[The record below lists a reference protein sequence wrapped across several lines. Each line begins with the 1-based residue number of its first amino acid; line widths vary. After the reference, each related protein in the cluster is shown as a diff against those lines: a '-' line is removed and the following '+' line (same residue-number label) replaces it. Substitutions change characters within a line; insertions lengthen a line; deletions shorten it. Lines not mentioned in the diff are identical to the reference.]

1 MSKSKSLMNKKSR
14 GFFWFLVF
22 AAAIYLIVRHISVF
36 GNVLLVLVGFGVV
49 VIVHEFGHFIIA
61 KLSGIKVEAFSI
73 FMPPTLLGVRKT
85 KDGFKFRFLPKL
97 FSMEDD
103 ESNEFTCGLTDST
116 EDAKDTTSET
126 EYRIGLIP
134 FGGFV
139 KMLGQDDTGPVKST
153 YDPRSFANKPVST
166 RIAVIAAG
174 VTFNVISAVI
184 IFMIVFLIGINLT
197 PAVVGEVVPNSPAAR
212 AGLKPG
218 DEIVEIAGKSE
229 DLDFSNILL
238 AAALSDDGEKV
249 ALTVRHE
256 DGSIE
261 DFALVA
267 EQLPGEP
274 MRVFGIAQPVD
285 LTVAEVSDPN
295 ALLKKTGLLPG
306 DRIKSVNGTE
316 VQNYWDLEEIV
327 RNALVPEVTLVA
339 ERAKGSGD
347 SELIKSQI
355 RLDLL
360 HTEVEVKTESDL
372 NHICYIV
379 PRLKI
384 IALFSK
390 PVPVINKLL
399 SVPSKIINKLKVI
412 FVKVPVES
420 SGVDTSRRLQIGD
433 VILAAG
439 NVENPTFKELRDV
452 TAEYEDK
459 ELPVKV
465 LRMDV
470 NGVEET
476 LTITVKPWR
485 LRASDRVFF
494 GIAPVLD
501 AEHPVVAKTIS
512 VEDGPPKL
520 EIPRGAVITSVDG
533 KKVSNFYDIIKEIR
547 QHTGERIKIDYLDGE
562 TPGSVT
568 LDISAYKNP
577 ITVKST
583 FAEYIPFK
591 TLEITYRATG
601 PIHAVKMGYKRTVM
615 FITQTYLTLKRL
627 IGGVISPK
635 LLSGPVGIIAF
646 SYRIVAEQPLVY
658 YVYFLG
664 LISAAIAV
672 FNLLPLPPLDG
683 GLIVLMLIE
692 KVKGSALNERTQGV
706 IAYAGWVFIGTLL
719 LYVTFNDVVRNF
731 FS

>member
-1 MSKSKSLMNKKSR
+1 MSKSKGLINKKSQ
-14 GFFWFLVF
+14 GLFWFLVF
-22 AAAIYLIVRHISVF
+22 AIAIYLIVRHISVF
-36 GNVLLVLVGFGVV
+36 GNVLMVLIGFGVV

-73 FMPPTLLGVRKT
+73 FMPPTLLGIRKT
-85 KDGFKFRFLPKL
+85 KEGFKFRILPTL
-97 FSMEDD
+97 FAKGSDGSV
-103 ESNEFTCGLTDST
+103 ESSINETDSAEQET
-116 EDAKDTTSET
+116 NQADET

-134 FGGFV
+134 FGGYV
-139 KMLGQDDTGPVKST
+139 KMLGQDDTGPIKST
-153 YDPRSFANKPVST
+153 DDPRSFANKPAST

-184 IFMIVFLIGINLT
+184 IFMIVFLVGISLP
-197 PAVVGEVVPNSPAAR
+197 PAVVGEVMPNSPAAQ

-218 DEIVEIAGKSE
+218 DEIIKIAGKSE

-267 EQLPGEP
+267 EQLSEEP

-285 LTVAEVSDPN
+285 VTIADVSGPN
-295 ALLKKTGLLPG
+295 ALLKKTGLLPR
-306 DRIKSVNGTE
+306 DRIKSVDGTE
-316 VQNYWDLEEIV
+316 VRNYWELEEIV
-327 RNALVPEVTLVA
+327 RNALVPEVALVA

-412 FVKVPVES
+412 FVKVPVGS
-420 SGVDTSRRLQIGD
+420 SGIDTSSKLQIGD

-439 NVENPTFKELRDV
+439 NIENPTFKELRDV
-452 TAEYEDK
+452 TTEYEDK

-465 LRMDV
+465 LRMDA
-470 NGVEET
+470 NGVERT

-485 LRASDRVFF
+485 LRGSDRVFF
-494 GIAPVLD
+494 GIAPALD
-501 AEHPVVAKTIS
+501 AEHPVVAKTIAL
-512 VEDGPPKL
+512 EGGPKL
-520 EIPRGAVITSVDG
+520 DIPRGAVITAVDG
-533 KKVSNFYDIIKEIR
+533 KKVLNFYDIIREIR

-591 TLEITYRATG
+591 TLERTYRATG
-601 PIHAVKMGYKRTVM
+601 PIQAITMGYRRTVM
-615 FITQTYLTLKRL
+615 FVAQTYVTIKRL

-692 KVKGSALNERTQGV
+692 KIKGSALSERTQGV
-706 IAYAGWVFIGTLL
+706 IAYTGWVLIGTLL
-719 LYVTFNDVVRNF
+719 IYVTFNDVVRNF